1 MCCCVVVLGIEKP
14 AEKVGLS
21 GMSPLAAPPPLQQAA
36 SSSHSGF
43 AKSFRE
49 LPLRYRRKPL
59 DQTEIE
65 YIEVTA
71 SFLLVF
77 TCKFTFQHTYLP
89 YLEVL

>member
-1 MCCCVVVLGIEKP
+1 MDLYPYYSLYFCVCCLVAAGIEKP

-21 GMSPLAAPPPLQQAA
+21 GVSPLAAPPPVQQAA

-71 SFLLVF
+71 FYLLI
-77 TCKFTFQHTYLP
+77 TCFHL
-89 YLEVL
+89 

>member
-1 MCCCVVVLGIEKP
+1 MIMIIIIIIIIILVCVCCVVAVGIEKP

-21 GMSPLAAPPPLQQAA
+21 GMSPLAAPPSLQQAT
-36 SSSHSGF
+36 SSSQSGF
-43 AKSFRE
+43 AKSLRE

-65 YIEVTA
+65 YIQVIA

-77 TCKFTFQHTYLP
+77 T
-89 YLEVL
+89 